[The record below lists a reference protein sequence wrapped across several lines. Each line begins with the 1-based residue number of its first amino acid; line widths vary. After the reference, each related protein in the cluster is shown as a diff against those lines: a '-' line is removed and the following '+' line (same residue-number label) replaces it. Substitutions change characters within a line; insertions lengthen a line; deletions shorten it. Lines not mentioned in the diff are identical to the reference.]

1 MLLIMEC
8 IVACIIFTIII
19 LPAPAQYHN
28 PLSQFASYPTA
39 IKKESINYLNIK
51 ILLVK

>member
-19 LPAPAQYHN
+19 LPAQYHN
-28 PLSQFASYPTA
+28 PLSQIASYPTA

-51 ILLVK
+51 IL